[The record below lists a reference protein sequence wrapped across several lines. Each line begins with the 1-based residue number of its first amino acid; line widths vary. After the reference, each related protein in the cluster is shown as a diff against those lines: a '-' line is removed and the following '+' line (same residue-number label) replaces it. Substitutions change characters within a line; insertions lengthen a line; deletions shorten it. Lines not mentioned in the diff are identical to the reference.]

1 MSDIL
6 KSSIKDKKIDEIMDA
21 MPAKTSSKKLSG
33 NTKIYRQFV
42 PKIQKRDGAI
52 VPFDFERIVKAIHK
66 AMVAVGEGGDK
77 EAELVAHRVMGDV
90 VRIAKKYKNFLPTV
104 EGIQDTV
111 EKELILGEYVAT
123 AKAYILYRERRAKM
137 RERGISVPERVKELT
152 LESRRYLRNNTL
164 SEFVYYTA
172 YSRWNE
178 KEGRRE
184 TWVETVDR
192 YMDFMRENIGEKLTE
207 KEYSEVREAI
217 LNQDVC
223 PSMRL
228 LWSAGPAA
236 RTSNVCAYNCSYIA
250 PTQLRD
256 FGEILYILMCG
267 AGLGFSAESD
277 NVQQLPQIQRQKN
290 NNGVMLKTHIIEDSK
305 EGWADAF
312 VLGLETWFSGKDINF
327 DYSKI
332 RPAGAKLKTMG
343 GRSSGPEPLISLM
356 KFAKEKILAR
366 QGKRLRNIDVHDIV
380 CKIGEIVVSGG
391 VRRSALISLSDL
403 DDTEIRDSKKGQFY
417 ITEPQRMMANNS
429 AVYTEKPT
437 AEHFLDEWTALVKS
451 KSGER
456 GIFNAAGLEKQ
467 LPKRRSDYLKKKYN
481 NDLSRAFIRVNP
493 CGEVYLQSKQFCNLT
508 SIVIREN
515 DTQDTLERKMEIA
528 TLLGTYQATLTNFSY
543 LSSEWKKNCEEER
556 LLGVSLTGYFDN
568 KIVRDKNVLNNL
580 RMAAIKAN
588 KKYSKRFKIK
598 ESKCITCVK
607 PHGNSS
613 QLLDTASGMHPRYSK
628 YYIRRVRVSA
638 NDPVFHMLKDQGVPY
653 HPEVGQTEENATTY
667 VLEFPVA
674 SPKGSVVKDDIG
686 AKEML
691 EEWKKLKLNF
701 TEHNPSV
708 TIYVGEDE
716 WISVANFLYEN
727 WDCVGG
733 LTFLPRNDHMYKLA
747 PYEEITKEKY
757 EELLERVKDV
767 DFSKLV
773 TYEKTDSTSGAK
785 ELACV
790 SGTCEI

>member
-1 MSDIL
+1 MLATSKTAL
-6 KSSIKDKKIDEIMDA
+6 KNKKIDDIMN
-21 MPAKTSSKKLSG
+21 AKQSAKIFKKASKSSRS
-33 NTKIYRQFV
+33 YRQFV
-42 PKIQKRDGAI
+42 PKIQKRNGEI
-52 VPFDFERIVKAIHK
+52 VNFDFERIARAIYK
-66 AMVAVGEGGDK
+66 AMIASEEGSEK
-77 EAELVAHRVMGDV
+77 EAELIAHRVASDV
-90 VRIAKKYKNFLPTV
+90 ARIAKKYRNFMPTV
-104 EGIQDTV
+104 EGVQDTV
-111 EKELILGEYVAT
+111 EKELILSDYVAT
-123 AKAYILYRERRAKM
+123 SKAYIIYRERRAKV
-137 RERGISVPERVKELT
+137 RERGISVPEEVKKLT
-152 LESRRYLRNNTL
+152 AESRRYLRNNTL

-172 YSRWNE
+172 YSRWNDG
-178 KEGRRE
+178 KSRRE

-192 YMDFMRENIGEKLTE
+192 YMDFMRENIGDKLID
-207 KEYSEVREAI
+207 KEYEEIRAAI

-236 RTSNVCAYNCSYIA
+236 RVSNVCAYNCSFVA
-250 PTQLRD
+250 PTRLRD
-256 FGEILYILMCG
+256 FGEIIYISMCG
-267 AGLGFSAESD
+267 TGLGFSAESE
-277 NVQQLPQIQRQKN
+277 NVQQLPQIQRQK
-290 NNGVMLKTHIIEDSK
+290 GVKLKTHIVEDSK

-312 VLGLETWFSGKDINF
+312 IIALEAWFSGKDIDF

-332 RPAGAKLKTMG
+332 RPAGAKLVVMG

-356 KFAKEKILAR
+356 EFAKEKILAR

-380 CKIGEIVVSGG
+380 CKIGEIVVAGG

-403 DDTEIRDSKKGQFY
+403 DDTEIRDAKKGQFY
-417 ITEPQRMMANNS
+417 MTEPQRMMANNS

-437 AEHFLDEWTALVKS
+437 AEEFLDEWTALVKS

-456 GIFNAAGLEKQ
+456 GIFNAGGFEKQ
-467 LPKRRSDYLKKKYN
+467 LPKRRSEFLKKIYGD
-481 NDLSRAFIRVNP
+481 DLSRAQIRINP
-493 CGEVYLQSKQFCNLT
+493 CGEIYLQSRQFCNLT
-508 SIVIREN
+508 SIVIRAD
-515 DTQDTLERKMEIA
+515 DTKEKLEKKMELA
-528 TLLGTYQATLTNFSY
+528 TLLGTYQSTLTNFGY
-543 LSSEWKKNCEEER
+543 LSKEWKKNCETER
-556 LLGVSLTGYFDN
+556 LLGVSLTGYYDN
-568 KIVRDKNVLNNL
+568 KIVRDIKVLKDLKNIG
-580 RMAAIKAN
+580 IKTN
-588 KKYSKRFKIK
+588 KKYAKRFKIK
-598 ESKCITCVK
+598 ESTCITCVK

-613 QLLDTASGMHPRYSK
+613 QLLDTASGMHPRYAK

-653 HPEVGQTEENATTY
+653 SPEVGQREESATTF
-667 VLEFPVA
+667 VLEFPVE
-674 SPKGSVVKDDIG
+674 SPKGAVFKDDVS

-691 EEWKKLKLNF
+691 EEWKMLKINF

-727 WDCVGG
+727 WDFVGG
-733 LTFLPRNDHMYKLA
+733 LSFLPRADHVYKLA

-757 EELLERVKDV
+757 EELSARVKDV

-773 TYEKTDSTSGAK
+773 TYEKVDMTKGAK